1 MNLGDNVKDTS
12 ETGGKFVK
20 QNLDYDLHKEYAKA
34 LKNDD
39 FKALVTRLKITEEV
53 ALKYTSKLENTVN
66 ELNNCKKCKRLEDCK
81 NNVYGCVN
89 YPNVEG
95 NRLRFDYRVCKYR
108 MKQLEE
114 EKLSSTVFE
123 EPMVIKNARM
133 GDIYTDDKKRMHI
146 IRFAKKFYTDY
157 QKDKHIKG
165 CYLHGS
171 FGSGKS
177 FILAALL
184 NELAR
189 KGAKTTIIYYPE
201 MLRVLKESFYDD
213 FDIKMELLKKSDI
226 LLIDDIGAE
235 SVTPWSRDE
244 ILGTILQYRMDSE
257 LPTFFTSN
265 LTIEE
270 LEIHLS
276 NTKGVVDIVKAKRI
290 IERIKHLTEDLELIS
305 DNRRK

>member
-1 MNLGDNVKDTS
+1 MKDTHETS
-12 ETGGKFVK
+12 EKFK
-20 QNLDYDLHKEYAKA
+20 KNNLDYDLHKDYVIA
-34 LKNDD
+34 LKDAN

-53 ALKYTSKLENTVN
+53 AMKYTSKLENSVR
-66 ELNNCKKCKRLEDCK
+66 ELNNCKSCKRLEDCK
-81 NNVYGCVN
+81 NNMYGCVN
-89 YPNVEG
+89 YPKVEED
-95 NRLRFDYRVCKYR
+95 RLRFDYVACKYK
-108 MKQLEE
+108 MKALEE
-114 EKLSSTVFE
+114 EKLSSHVFE
-123 EPMVIKNARM
+123 EPPAIKNARI
-133 GDIYTDDKKRMHI
+133 GDLYKDDKKRMHI
-146 IRFAKKFYTDY
+146 IRFAKKFYTEY
-157 QKDKHIKG
+157 QKNPHIKG

-189 KGAKTTIIYYPE
+189 KGANTTIIYFPE

-213 FDIKMELLKKSDI
+213 FDIKMDLLKKSDV

-235 SVTPWSRDE
+235 SVTSWSRDE

-270 LEIHLS
+270 LETHLA
-276 NTKGVVDIVKAKRI
+276 NTKDTVDTVKARRI